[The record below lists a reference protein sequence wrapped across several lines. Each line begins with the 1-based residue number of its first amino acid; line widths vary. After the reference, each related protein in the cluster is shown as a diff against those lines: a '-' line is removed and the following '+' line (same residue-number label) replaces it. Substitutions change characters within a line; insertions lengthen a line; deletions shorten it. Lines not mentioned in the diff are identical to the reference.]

1 MDRALTGPAARY
13 PWRLFGL
20 LLGAGAISLAG
31 VVPLLLEFVRPLLDR
46 LPAPPLPLPVI
57 VLLNMAQN
65 IVLLALATGFGL
77 VLARKVGR
85 GAPLLEGWL
94 AGDSVGARLRGLL
107 KLSIPFGAFVGA
119 VCLGALLLASL
130 RLPDLPLTMEARVP
144 VWKRLAACFYGGIV
158 EEILTRLL
166 LLSLA
171 AWLLGKIWRG
181 ADGLPAAPAFWT
193 ANVLIAVLFGLGHL
207 PVASM
212 MMTITPPVVALAVV
226 VNGFAS
232 IVFGLLYWRRGLEAA
247 MLAHFTA
254 DIVLHVAGPVL
265 AR

>member
-1 MDRALTGPAARY
+1 MDRALKY

-20 LLGAGAISLAG
+20 LLGAGAIGLAG
-31 VVPLLLEFVRPLLDR
+31 VVPLLLEMTRPWLDR

-57 VLLNMAQN
+57 VLLNVVQN
-65 IVLLALATGFGL
+65 FVLLALATGFGL
-77 VLARKVGR
+77 VLARKAGR

-94 AGDSVGARLRGLL
+94 AGDAVAGRLRVILRS
-107 KLSIPFGAFVGA
+107 SIPSGAFVGA
-119 VCLGALLLASL
+119 VCLGVLLLASR
-130 RLPDLPLTMEARVP
+130 RLPDLLPAMEGRVP
-144 VWKRLAACFYGGIV
+144 LWKRFAACFYGGIF

-171 AWLLGKIWRG
+171 AWLLGKVWRG
-181 ADGLPAAPAFWT
+181 VDGLPAAPAFWT
-193 ANVLIAVLFGLGHL
+193 ANVLVAVLFGLGHL
-207 PVASM
+207 PAASM
-212 MMTITPPVVALAVV
+212 MMTITPPIVAIAVV

-232 IVFGLLYWRRGLEAA
+232 IVFGRLYWTRGLEAA

-254 DIVLHVAGPVL
+254 DIVLHVAGPAF